1 MAGLFGSGPQSNILQ
16 VVQGSYNDMLNAE
29 KQKGISMTKAMGAF
43 GQAISPKAIGM
54 NQFKNDFKDAD
65 WSKPETYQRAG
76 EQIMPFDPNGGL
88 AMMDK
93 GRALATSLVP
103 KTDKRLIIEY
113 DENGIGSQKVVDF
126 ATVAEGTVYGSAT
139 KPEAVEEEE
148 WVSQSRTVD
157 GVTVEGV
164 FNKKGAEGGVW
175 KSLGGTGKEKDP
187 SARTMTTVVLDG
199 VDTRVSVSNTD
210 ANDIQTIGTAPA
222 TADSQRQSRKTEIG
236 GVEVQQD
243 LIDGVWTTS
252 GKVYNPAGYELV
264 TVLENGKNMQY
275 FVNPN
280 DTDDRKLVGEA
291 KAGTEAARQ
300 TVILSEEGENVVYSF
315 DPADPENTKV
325 RMGLAKKGDKAN
337 RQLITVL
344 EDGINKQY
352 FVNPNDTDD
361 RLFAGV
367 EKKPKDSA
375 PTYRQGTDAN
385 GAAILEDWDA
395 VKQKW
400 VQTGK
405 PPTNESEVEKI
416 NRQFTQTQSLRKE
429 LSSDMNYKNFKES
442 ELQFAKIKTSAEAD
456 SAAGDMS
463 LIFAYMK
470 MLDPDSV
477 VREGEQATAENARGV
492 PDTIKNFYNKAM
504 NGEKMGVAQRADFV
518 KVGGDL
524 FTKIKKLAGPSIT
537 KIKGVTKR
545 YGLNQDDVFGSV
557 DKKIE
562 INFMFSGVD
571 RDSDNDMAIVMES
584 LTQSERAILQQMIV
598 DKEF

>member
-16 VVQGSYNDMLNAE
+16 VVQGSYNSMLNAE
-29 KQKGISMTKAMGAF
+29 KQKGVSMTAAMGAF

-65 WSKPETYQRAG
+65 WTKPATYQKAG
-76 EQIMPFDPNGGL
+76 EQIMKFDPNGGL

-93 GRALATSLVP
+93 GRALAASLAP
-103 KTDKRLIIEY
+103 KPPTWKEVNTTNADGSSNTKFVDMNTY
-113 DENGIGSQKVVDF
+113 QGQTYNSAAPQVADEW
-126 ATVAEGTVYGSAT
+126 
-139 KPEAVEEEE
+139 KP
-148 WVSQSRTVD
+148 QSRTVD
-157 GVTVEGV
+157 GVEISGV
-164 FNKKGAEGGVW
+164 FLESSGVW
-175 KSLGGTGKEKDP
+175 KSLGGTGKPKDP
-187 SARTMTTVVLDG
+187 SSRTMTTVVIDG

-210 ANDIQTIGTAPA
+210 PSDIETIGTAPA
-222 TADSQRQSRKTEIG
+222 TADSQRQTRKTDIG

-252 GKVYNPAGYELV
+252 GKVYNPDGSELI
-264 TVLENGKNMQY
+264 TVFENGKNMQY
-275 FVNPN
+275 FVNPKN
-280 DTDDRKLVGEA
+280 PNDRKLVGEA

-300 TVILSEEGENVVYSF
+300 TVTLNEDGENVVYSF
-315 DPADPENTKV
+315 DPSDPENTKV
-325 RMGLAKKGDKAN
+325 KMGLAKKGEKAN

-361 RLFAGV
+361 RLFAGI

-375 PTYRQGTDAN
+375 PTYRQGTDKN
-385 GAAILEDWDA
+385 GSAILEDWDSE
-395 VKQKW
+395 KQKW

-405 PPTNESEVEKI
+405 PPSNESPIEKI
-416 NRQFTQTQSLRKE
+416 NRQFTQTKSLREE
-429 LSSDMNYKNFKES
+429 LSKDMNYKNFKES

-477 VREGEQATAENARGV
+477 VREGEQATAENARGI
-492 PDTIKNFYNKAM
+492 PDTVKNFYNKAM
-504 NGEKMGVAQRADFV
+504 NGEKMGVTQRADFV
-518 KVGGDL
+518 KVGGSL
-524 FTKIKKLAGPSIT
+524 FTKIKKLAGPTIS

-545 YGLNQDDVFGSV
+545 YELNQDDVFGSV

-562 INFMFSGVD
+562 IKFMFQGVD
-571 RDSDNDMAIVMES
+571 RDNPNDMSMVVQS
-584 LTQSERAILQQMIV
+584 FTQKERAILAQMIA
-598 DKEF
+598 DEEF

>member
-16 VVQGSYNDMLNAE
+16 VVQGSYNSMLNAE
-29 KQKGISMTKAMGAF
+29 KQKGVSMTAAMGAF

-65 WSKPETYQRAG
+65 WTKPATYQKAG
-76 EQIMPFDPNGGL
+76 EQIMKFDPNGGL

-93 GRALATSLVP
+93 GRALAASLAP
-103 KTDKRLIIEY
+103 KPPTWKEVNTTNADGSSNTKFVDMNTY
-113 DENGIGSQKVVDF
+113 QGQTYNSAAPQVADEW
-126 ATVAEGTVYGSAT
+126 
-139 KPEAVEEEE
+139 KP
-148 WVSQSRTVD
+148 QSRTVD
-157 GVTVEGV
+157 GVEISGV
-164 FNKKGAEGGVW
+164 FLESSGVW
-175 KSLGGTGKEKDP
+175 KSLGGTGKTKDP
-187 SARTMTTVVLDG
+187 SARTMTTVVIDG

-210 ANDIQTIGTAPA
+210 PSDIQTVGTAPA
-222 TADSQRQSRKTEIG
+222 TADSQRQTRKTDIG

-252 GKVYNPAGYELV
+252 GKVYNPDGSELI
-264 TVLENGKNMQY
+264 TVFENGKNMQY
-275 FVNPN
+275 FVNPKN
-280 DTDDRKLVGEA
+280 PNDRKLVGEA

-300 TVILSEEGENVVYSF
+300 TVTLNEDGENVVYSF
-315 DPADPENTKV
+315 DPSDPENTKV
-325 RMGLAKKGDKAN
+325 KMGLAKKGEKAN

-361 RLFAGV
+361 RLFAGI

-375 PTYRQGTDAN
+375 PTYRQGTDKN
-385 GAAILEDWDA
+385 GSAILEDWDSE
-395 VKQKW
+395 KQKW

-405 PPTNESEVEKI
+405 PPSNESPIEKI
-416 NRQFTQTQSLRKE
+416 NRQFTQTKSLREE
-429 LSSDMNYKNFKES
+429 LSKDMNYKNFKES

-477 VREGEQATAENARGV
+477 VREGEQATAENARGI
-492 PDTIKNFYNKAM
+492 PDTVKNFYNKAM
-504 NGEKMGVAQRADFV
+504 NGEKMGVTQRADFV
-518 KVGGDL
+518 KVGGSL
-524 FTKIKKLAGPSIT
+524 FTKIKKLAGPTIS

-545 YGLNQDDVFGSV
+545 YELNQDDVFGSV

-562 INFMFSGVD
+562 IKFMFQGVD
-571 RDSDNDMAIVMES
+571 RDNPNDMSMVVQS
-584 LTQSERAILQQMIV
+584 FTQKERAILAQMIA
-598 DKEF
+598 DEEF

>member
-16 VVQGSYNDMLNAE
+16 VVQGSYNSMLNAE
-29 KQKGISMTKAMGAF
+29 KQKGVSMTAAMGAF

-65 WSKPETYQRAG
+65 WTKPATYQKAG
-76 EQIMPFDPNGGL
+76 EQIMKFDPNGGL

-93 GRALATSLVP
+93 GRALAASLAP
-103 KTDKRLIIEY
+103 KPPTWKEVSTTNADGSSNTKFVDMNTY
-113 DENGIGSQKVVDF
+113 QGQTYNSAAPQVDDEWK
-126 ATVAEGTVYGSAT
+126 
-139 KPEAVEEEE
+139 
-148 WVSQSRTVD
+148 SQSRTVD
-157 GVTVEGV
+157 GVEVSGV
-164 FNKKGAEGGVW
+164 FLKSSGVW
-175 KSLGGTGKEKDP
+175 KSLGGTGKTKDP
-187 SARTMTTVVLDG
+187 SARTMTTVVIDG

-210 ANDIQTIGTAPA
+210 PSDIQTVGTAPA
-222 TADSQRQSRKTEIG
+222 TADSQRQTRKTDIG

-252 GKVYNPAGYELV
+252 GKVYNPDGSELI
-264 TVLENGKNMQY
+264 TVFENGKNMQY
-275 FVNPN
+275 FVNPKN
-280 DTDDRKLVGEA
+280 PNDRKLVGEA

-300 TVILSEEGENVVYSF
+300 TVTLNEDGENVVYSF
-315 DPADPENTKV
+315 DPSDPENTKV
-325 RMGLAKKGDKAN
+325 KMGLAKKGEKAN

-352 FVNPNDTDD
+352 FVNPDDTDD
-361 RLFAGV
+361 RLFAGI

-375 PTYRQGTDAN
+375 PTYRQGTDKN
-385 GAAILEDWDA
+385 GSAILEDWDSE
-395 VKQKW
+395 KQKW

-405 PPTNESEVEKI
+405 PPSNESPIEKI
-416 NRQFTQTQSLRKE
+416 NRQFTQTKSLREE
-429 LSSDMNYKNFKES
+429 LSKDMNYKNFKES

-477 VREGEQATAENARGV
+477 VREGEQATAENARGI
-492 PDTIKNFYNKAM
+492 PDTVKNFYNKAM
-504 NGEKMGVAQRADFV
+504 NGEKMGVTQRADFV
-518 KVGGDL
+518 KVGGSL
-524 FTKIKKLAGPSIT
+524 FTKIKKLAGPTIS

-545 YGLNQDDVFGSV
+545 YELNQDDVFGSV

-562 INFMFSGVD
+562 IKFMFQGVD
-571 RDSDNDMAIVMES
+571 RDNPNDMSMVVQS
-584 LTQSERAILQQMIV
+584 FTQKERVILAQMIA
-598 DKEF
+598 DEEF

>member
-1 MAGLFGSGPQSNILQ
+1 MAGLFGSGPSSNILQ
-16 VVQGSYNDMLNAE
+16 TVQSSYGDMLNAE
-29 KQKGISMTKAMGAF
+29 KQKGVSAQAAMGAF

-76 EQIMPFDPNGGL
+76 EQIMQFDPNGGL

-93 GRALATSLVP
+93 GRVLASSLVP
-103 KTDKRLIIEY
+103 KTDMRIISEY
-113 DENGIGSQKVVDF
+113 DVNGVGTQRVVDI
-126 ATVAEGTVYGSAT
+126 ANVPEGTTYGSAT
-139 KPEAVEEEE
+139 KPEAVEGEE
-148 WVSQSRTVD
+148 WVSQSRTID

-164 FNKKGAEGGVW
+164 FNKKGSGGGVW
-175 KSLGGTGKEKDP
+175 KSLGGTG
-187 SARTMTTVVLDG
+187 TVESEEYETVKLLIDG
-199 VDTRVSVSNTD
+199 VLQEVSVSKTD
-210 ANDIQTIGTAPA
+210 PTKKVVLGQAAPSQDGQVQT
-222 TADSQRQSRKTEIG
+222 RKTEIG

-243 LIDGVWTTS
+243 LINNVWTTT
-252 GKVYNPAGYELV
+252 GKVYNPAGAELV

-275 FVNPN
+275 FVDPKNPKN
-280 DTDDRKLVGEA
+280 RTLVGEA

-315 DPADPENTKV
+315 DPSDPENTKV

-344 EDGINKQY
+344 EKGINNQY
-352 FVNPNDTDD
+352 YVDPNNPDD

-385 GAAILEDWDA
+385 GAAILEDWDGE
-395 VKQKW
+395 KW

-405 PPTNESEVEKI
+405 PPSNESPIDKI
-416 NRQFTQTQSLRKE
+416 NRQFTQTQSLRQE
-429 LSSDMNYKNFKES
+429 LSKDMNYKNFKES

-477 VREGEQATAENARGV
+477 VREGEQATAENARGI
-492 PDTIKNFYNKAM
+492 PDTIKNVYNKAM
-504 NGEKMGVAQRADFV
+504 NGEKMGVDQRADFV
-518 KVGGDL
+518 KVGGTL
-524 FTKIKKLAGPSIT
+524 FTKIKKLAGPTIS

-545 YGLNQDDVFGSV
+545 YELNQDDVFGSV

-571 RDSDNDMAIVMES
+571 RDNKGEMAIIMES
-584 LTQSERAILQQMIV
+584 LTQSERAILQQMIA

>member
-1 MAGLFGSGPQSNILQ
+1 MASGLFGSGPQSNILNT
-16 VVQGSYNDMLNAE
+16 VQSSYNAMLNAE
-29 KQKGISMTKAMGAF
+29 RQKGVAMSTAMGAF

-54 NQFKNDFKDAD
+54 RKFKEKFADAD
-65 WSKPETYQRAG
+65 WSKPETYFSASKFIN
-76 EQIMPFDPNGGL
+76 EFDPT
-88 AMMDK
+88 AAISMADK
-93 GRALATSLVP
+93 GMALAAQLAP
-103 KTDKRLIIEY
+103 KEDRQFVTEY
-113 DENGIGSQKVVDF
+113 DAQGVGTQVLRDLNATPLGTTIGA
-126 ATVAEGTVYGSAT
+126 ATRPDLPPQVAD
-139 KPEAVEEEE
+139 E
-148 WVSQSRTVD
+148 WKAQSRTVD
-157 GVTVEGV
+157 GVEINGV
-164 FNKKGAEGGVW
+164 FLESSGVW
-175 KSLGGTGKEKDP
+175 KSLGGTGKTEDP
-187 SARTMTTVVLDG
+187 SARTMTTVVIDG

-210 ANDIQTIGTAPA
+210 PSDIQTIGTAPA
-222 TADSQRQSRKTEIG
+222 TADSQRQTRKTDIG

-252 GKVYNPAGYELV
+252 GKVYNPAGSELV

-280 DTDDRKLVGEA
+280 NPNDRKLVGEA

-300 TVILSEEGENVVYSF
+300 TVILSENGENVVYSF
-315 DPADPENTKV
+315 DPSDPANTKV
-325 RMGLAKKGDKAN
+325 KIGLAKAGEKAN

-344 EDGINKQY
+344 EDGINNQY
-352 FVNPNDTDD
+352 YVDPNNPDD

-375 PTYRQGTDAN
+375 PTYRQATDSN
-385 GAAILEDWDA
+385 GSAILEDWDGE
-395 VKQKW
+395 KW

-405 PPTNESEVEKI
+405 PPSNESPIDKI
-416 NRQFTQTQSLRKE
+416 NRQFTQTQSLRQE
-429 LSSDMNYKNFKES
+429 LSKDMNYKNYKES

-477 VREGEQATAENARGV
+477 VREGEQATAENARGM
-492 PDTIKNFYNKAM
+492 PEGLANLYNKAIT
-504 NGEKMGVAQRADFV
+504 GEKMGEDQRADFV
-518 KVGGDL
+518 RLGGLL
-524 FTKIKKLAGPSIT
+524 FTKIKKLAGPTIS

-545 YGLNQDDVFGSV
+545 YELNQDDVFGSV

-562 INFMFSGVD
+562 INFMFNGVD
-571 RDSDNDMAIVMES
+571 RDNTNDMSIVMES
-584 LTQSERAILQQMIV
+584 LTQSERAILQQMIA

>member
-1 MAGLFGSGPQSNILQ
+1 MASGLFGSGPQSNILNT
-16 VVQGSYNDMLNAE
+16 VQSSYNAMLNAE
-29 KQKGISMTKAMGAF
+29 RQKGVAMSTAMGAF

-54 NQFKNDFKDAD
+54 RKFKEKFADAD
-65 WSKPETYQRAG
+65 WSKPETYFSASKFIN
-76 EQIMPFDPNGGL
+76 EFDPT
-88 AMMDK
+88 AAISMADK
-93 GRALATSLVP
+93 GMALAAQLAP
-103 KTDKRLIIEY
+103 KEDRQFVTEY
-113 DENGIGSQKVVDF
+113 DAQGVGTQVLRDLNATPLGTTIGA
-126 ATVAEGTVYGSAT
+126 ATRPDLPPQVSD
-139 KPEAVEEEE
+139 E
-148 WVSQSRTVD
+148 WKAQSRTVD
-157 GVTVEGV
+157 GVEINGV
-164 FNKKGAEGGVW
+164 FLESSGVW
-175 KSLGGTGKEKDP
+175 KSLGGTGKTEDP
-187 SARTMTTVVLDG
+187 SARTMTTVVIDG

-210 ANDIQTIGTAPA
+210 PSDIQTIGTAPA
-222 TADSQRQSRKTEIG
+222 TADSQRQTRKTDIG

-252 GKVYNPAGYELV
+252 GKVYNPAGSELV

-280 DTDDRKLVGEA
+280 DPNDRKLVGEA

-300 TVILSEEGENVVYSF
+300 TVILSENGENVVYSF
-315 DPADPENTKV
+315 DPSDPANTKV
-325 RMGLAKKGDKAN
+325 KIGLAKVGEKAN

-344 EDGINKQY
+344 EDGINNQY
-352 FVNPNDTDD
+352 YVDPNNPDD

-375 PTYRQGTDAN
+375 PTYRQATDSN
-385 GAAILEDWDA
+385 GSAILEDWDGE
-395 VKQKW
+395 KW

-405 PPTNESEVEKI
+405 PPSNESPIDKI
-416 NRQFTQTQSLRKE
+416 NRQFTQTQSLRQE
-429 LSSDMNYKNFKES
+429 LSKDMNYKNFKES

-477 VREGEQATAENARGV
+477 VREGEQATAENARGI
-492 PDTIKNFYNKAM
+492 PDTIKNVYNKAM
-504 NGEKMGVAQRADFV
+504 NGEKMGVNQRADFV
-518 KVGGDL
+518 KVGGSL
-524 FTKIKKLAGPSIT
+524 FTKIKKLAGPTIS

-545 YGLNQDDVFGSV
+545 YELNQDDVFGSV

-562 INFMFSGVD
+562 INFMFNGVD
-571 RDSDNDMAIVMES
+571 RDNTNDMSIVMES
-584 LTQSERAILQQMIV
+584 LTQSERAILQQMIA

>member
-16 VVQGSYNDMLNAE
+16 VVQGSYNSMLNAE
-29 KQKGISMTKAMGAF
+29 KQKGVSMTAAMGAF

-65 WSKPETYQRAG
+65 WTKPATYQKAG
-76 EQIMPFDPNGGL
+76 EQIMKFDPNGGL

-93 GRALATSLVP
+93 GRALAASLAP
-103 KTDKRLIIEY
+103 KPPTWKEVNTTNADGSSNTKFVDMNTY
-113 DENGIGSQKVVDF
+113 QGQTYNSAAPQVDDEWK
-126 ATVAEGTVYGSAT
+126 
-139 KPEAVEEEE
+139 
-148 WVSQSRTVD
+148 SQSRTVD
-157 GVTVEGV
+157 GVEVSGV
-164 FNKKGAEGGVW
+164 FLKSSGVW
-175 KSLGGTGKEKDP
+175 KSLGGTGKTKDP
-187 SARTMTTVVLDG
+187 SARTMTTVVIDG

-210 ANDIQTIGTAPA
+210 PSDIQTVGTAPA
-222 TADSQRQSRKTEIG
+222 TADSQRQTRKTDIG

-252 GKVYNPAGYELV
+252 GKVYNPDGSELI
-264 TVLENGKNMQY
+264 TVFENGKNMQY
-275 FVNPN
+275 FVNPKN
-280 DTDDRKLVGEA
+280 PNDRKLVGEA

-300 TVILSEEGENVVYSF
+300 TVTLNEDGENVVYSF
-315 DPADPENTKV
+315 DPSDPENTKV
-325 RMGLAKKGDKAN
+325 KMGLAKKGEKAN

-352 FVNPNDTDD
+352 FVNPDDTDD
-361 RLFAGV
+361 RLFAGI

-375 PTYRQGTDAN
+375 PTYRQGTDKN
-385 GAAILEDWDA
+385 GSAILEDWDSE
-395 VKQKW
+395 KQKW

-405 PPTNESEVEKI
+405 PPSNESPIEKI
-416 NRQFTQTQSLRKE
+416 NRQFTQTKSLREE
-429 LSSDMNYKNFKES
+429 LSKDMNYKNFKES

-477 VREGEQATAENARGV
+477 VREGEQATAENARGI
-492 PDTIKNFYNKAM
+492 PDTVKNFYNKAM
-504 NGEKMGVAQRADFV
+504 NGEKMGVTQRADFV
-518 KVGGDL
+518 KVGGSL
-524 FTKIKKLAGPSIT
+524 FTKIKKLAGPTIS

-545 YGLNQDDVFGSV
+545 YELNQDDVFGSV

-562 INFMFSGVD
+562 IKFMFQGVD
-571 RDSDNDMAIVMES
+571 RDNPNDMSMVVQS
-584 LTQSERAILQQMIV
+584 FTQKERAILAQMIA
-598 DKEF
+598 DEEF

>member
-16 VVQGSYNDMLNAE
+16 VVQGSYNSMLNAE
-29 KQKGISMTKAMGAF
+29 KQKGVSMTAAMGAF

-65 WSKPETYQRAG
+65 WTKPATYQKAG
-76 EQIMPFDPNGGL
+76 EQIMKFDPNGGL

-93 GRALATSLVP
+93 GRALAASLAP
-103 KTDKRLIIEY
+103 KPPTWKEVNTTNADGSSNTKFVDMNTY
-113 DENGIGSQKVVDF
+113 QGQTYNSAAPQVDDEWK
-126 ATVAEGTVYGSAT
+126 
-139 KPEAVEEEE
+139 
-148 WVSQSRTVD
+148 SQSRTVD
-157 GVTVEGV
+157 GVEISGV
-164 FNKKGAEGGVW
+164 FLESSGVW
-175 KSLGGTGKEKDP
+175 KSLGGTGKPKDP
-187 SARTMTTVVLDG
+187 SSRTMTTVVIDG

-210 ANDIQTIGTAPA
+210 PSDIETIGTAPA
-222 TADSQRQSRKTEIG
+222 TADSQRQTRKTDIG

-252 GKVYNPAGYELV
+252 GKVYNPDGSELI
-264 TVLENGKNMQY
+264 TVFENGKNMQY
-275 FVNPN
+275 FVNPKN
-280 DTDDRKLVGEA
+280 PNDRKLVGEA

-300 TVILSEEGENVVYSF
+300 TVTLNEDGENVVYSF
-315 DPADPENTKV
+315 DPSDPENTKV
-325 RMGLAKKGDKAN
+325 KMGLAKKGEKAN

-361 RLFAGV
+361 RLFAGI

-375 PTYRQGTDAN
+375 PTYRQGTDKN
-385 GAAILEDWDA
+385 GSAILEDWDSE
-395 VKQKW
+395 KQKW

-405 PPTNESEVEKI
+405 PPSNESPIEKI
-416 NRQFTQTQSLRKE
+416 NRQFTQTKSLREE
-429 LSSDMNYKNFKES
+429 LSKDMNYKNFKES

-477 VREGEQATAENARGV
+477 VREGEQATAENARGI
-492 PDTIKNFYNKAM
+492 PDTVKNFYNKAM
-504 NGEKMGVAQRADFV
+504 NGEKMGVTQRADFV
-518 KVGGDL
+518 KVGGSL
-524 FTKIKKLAGPSIT
+524 FTKIKKLAGPTIS

-545 YGLNQDDVFGSV
+545 YELNQDDVFGSV

-562 INFMFSGVD
+562 IKFMFQGVD
-571 RDSDNDMAIVMES
+571 RDNPNDMSMVVQS
-584 LTQSERAILQQMIV
+584 FTQKERAILAQMIA
-598 DKEF
+598 DEEF